1 MRPIAMIDTRQSQ
14 RLMKGLTMLV
24 FALPV
29 IASVHSHLLAAPS
42 SDLQTG
48 DSRRVTLLNGLC
60 FVIHDYRP
68 F

>member
-1 MRPIAMIDTRQSQ
+1 MRPIAMIDTRQGR

-29 IASVHSHLLAAPS
+29 IVSVHSLLLAAP
-42 SDLQTG
+42 
-48 DSRRVTLLNGLC
+48 LLNGLC